1 MKGLGDMKYRLLSQ
15 MYNTGRNTPAW
26 NLNEW
31 WAEKRRMRLKEENRI
46 SHERTFFNYEEGCLG
61 LPGRHLCKSWFFIPG
76 RMAAAYKVGSP
87 DSVSQVRRHKR
98 SWGEGNGCL
107 EHPEKARG
115 SAHKMKQPLPAVDS
129 CTPVET
135 LLSEQSGCRQRQRGR
150 TLPDFIISD
159 LWASKDRPGK
169 QQFTASWKCQRERWS
184 LGSIPWHPSESHFLG
199 DVGQPEQGRGISQG
213 GGIGLFPALILRS
226 RDPKGQRTGKKE
238 LRCPKNARVRSQS
251 HS

>member
-61 LPGRHLCKSWFFIPG
+61 LPGRNLCKSWFFRPG

-87 DSVSQVRRHKR
+87 DSVSQVQRHKR

-135 LLSEQSGCRQRQRGR
+135 LLSEQSGCRQRRGGGLFHILLSQIYEHQK
-150 TLPDFIISD
+150 TD
-159 LWASKDRPGK
+159 
-169 QQFTASWKCQRERWS
+169 QQSSSLQHPENVRERGGAWGVS
-184 LGSIPWHPSESHFLG
+184 LDILQSLTSLVMLG
-199 DVGQPEQGRGISQG
+199 NLNRAGAS
-213 GGIGLFPALILRS
+213 A
-226 RDPKGQRTGKKE
+226 KE
-238 LRCPKNARVRSQS
+238 VE
-251 HS
+251 

>member
-1 MKGLGDMKYRLLSQ
+1 MKGLGDMKYLLLSQ

-61 LPGRHLCKSWFFIPG
+61 LPGRNLCKSWFFRPR
-76 RMAAAYKVGSP
+76 RMAAAYQVCSS

-115 SAHKMKQPLPAVDS
+115 EAHGVKQPLPAVES
-129 CTPVET
+129 CTHVET
-135 LLSEQSGCRQRQRGR
+135 LLSEQ
-150 TLPDFIISD
+150 
-159 LWASKDRPGK
+159 
-169 QQFTASWKCQRERWS
+169 RERLPAKAEEDSSPFYCLRSISIKRQIRKAAAYNILKIPGREVEPREHPLTSFRVS
-184 LGSIPWHPSESHFLG
+184 LPWWCWATC
-199 DVGQPEQGRGISQG
+199 QGRGISQG
-213 GGIGLFPALILRS
+213 GGIGLFPALILRP
-226 RDPKGQRTGKKE
+226 RYPKGQRTGKEE
-238 LRCPKNARVRSQS
+238 LRCPKNARVCSQS